1 MASFEEK
8 APMGGNLFIENMP
21 FVMREGPFLL
31 KPYAFEHYRQGQRA
45 VARVRAQ
52 PRIYAYEEGQAQPIR
67 GWKMTPMA
75 PPEGYL
81 SLRLETTAEPRKE

>member
-1 MASFEEK
+1 
-8 APMGGNLFIENMP
+8 MGGNLFIENMP

-31 KPYAFEHYRQGQRA
+31 KPYAFEHYRRGQRA